1 MYKLRGHIC
10 DLYQYLTRRNHVAY
24 KSFSLAS
31 FLDVSSTQLS
41 PSDLTPREETMEL
54 TRSTAHKYCIVGCF
68 FVLLCAVYQIVSLR
82 AEGLTESYRP
92 VLGE

>member
-1 MYKLRGHIC
+1 MRSIPIPYMQEPL
-10 DLYQYLTRRNHVAY
+10 AY

-31 FLDVSSTQLS
+31 FLDVSPCPAP

-54 TRSTAHKYCIVGCF
+54 TRSTAHKYCVVGCF

-82 AEGLTESYRP
+82 AEGLIESYRP

>member
-1 MYKLRGHIC
+1 MRSIPIPYTQEPL
-10 DLYQYLTRRNHVAY
+10 AY

-31 FLDVSSTQLS
+31 FLDVSPAQLS
-41 PSDLTPREETMEL
+41 PSALMPREETMEP
-54 TRSTAHKYCIVGCF
+54 TRSNAHKYCIVGCF

>member
-1 MYKLRGHIC
+1 MRSIPIPYTQEPL
-10 DLYQYLTRRNHVAY
+10 AY
-24 KSFSLAS
+24 KSFSLVS
-31 FLDVSSTQLS
+31 FHYVSPAQLS
-41 PSDLTPREETMEL
+41 PPSDLTPREEAIEL
-54 TRSTAHKYCIVGCF
+54 TRSKAHKYCVVGCF

>member
-1 MYKLRGHIC
+1 MRSIPIPFSQETL
-10 DLYQYLTRRNHVAY
+10 AY
-24 KSFSLAS
+24 KSLSLTS
-31 FLDVSSTQLS
+31 FLHSCLPDSLSSSFTHGA
-41 PSDLTPREETMEL
+41 EAIEL
-54 TRSTAHKYCIVGCF
+54 TRSKAHKYCVVGCF